1 MRLVADS
8 FGWPFRGRQ
17 VATWLG
23 GLIAVLLV
31 PVLFVPLLGYAV
43 AATRSAESDP
53 AQGPPPWPL
62 TARLLTD
69 GLWAA
74 VALGLTLLP
83 FALLWSPLS
92 LLLSKGMDPLAA
104 GVIAV
109 LLLALPWGLLALVH
123 MPHATAAFAASGNPR
138 DMLDLATAVRKVRG
152 DFAGAVRAVRRDFAR
167 WNMVAAA
174 IVTAWAVGLA
184 CAGLLCVGVV
194 PGVFYAILVSA
205 HAAGA
210 LQGTGSG
217 SHPSAG

>member
-152 DFAGAVRAVRRDFAR
+152 DFAA
-167 WNMVAAA
+167 WNIVAAA
-174 IVTAWAVGLA
+174 IVTGWAVGLA

>member
-23 GLIAVLLV
+23 GLIAVLFM

-43 AATRSAESDP
+43 AATRSVERDP
-53 AQGPPPWPL
+53 TQGPPAWSL
-62 TARLLTD
+62 TSRLLTD
-69 GLWAA
+69 GLW
-74 VALGLTLLP
+74 VALAIGLTLVP

-92 LLLSKGMDPLAA
+92 LLLSKGLDPFMAR
-104 GVIAV
+104 VVAV
-109 LLLALPWGLLALVH
+109 LVLALPWGLLALLH
-123 MPHATAAFAASGNPR
+123 LPHATAAFAATGNPR
-138 DMLDLATAVRKVRG
+138 DMLDLA
-152 DFAGAVRAVRRDFAR
+152 GAVRRVRRDFAE

-205 HAAGA
+205 HASGA
-210 LQGTGSG
+210 LHGSG
-217 SHPSAG
+217 SSSHSPAG